1 MCFSDCTALSGP
13 ITALLSVFLLQLT
26 TEKKI
31 REKIFMS
38 INTAKGSP
46 SAPAKAG
53 KLQNLHISEIAQG
66 IAEAS
71 LANTPNPPVK
81 YVGLK
86 WFI

>member
-13 ITALLSVFLLQLT
+13 IPALLSVFLLQLT
-26 TEKKI
+26 AEKKI

-46 SAPAKAG
+46 APAKAG

-71 LANTPNPPVK
+71 LANTPDPPVK

>member
-1 MCFSDCTALSGP
+1 
-13 ITALLSVFLLQLT
+13 
-26 TEKKI
+26 
-31 REKIFMS
+31 MS

-46 SAPAKAG
+46 APAKAG

-86 WFI
+86 WFIWLLYFVGCWIWLCFVLRFMLWFEF

>member
-1 MCFSDCTALSGP
+1 
-13 ITALLSVFLLQLT
+13 
-26 TEKKI
+26 
-31 REKIFMS
+31 MS

-46 SAPAKAG
+46 APAKAG